1 MHILTE
7 ILHDLLYFLIIV
19 NVISAVV
26 IWVMGIH
33 QRFLMLEDLPDGR
46 GWLSLRRVLP
56 SELPERYHARR
67 CQSIRLLFAF
77 FAVLIIESF
86 LFWLDILIFRNP
98 S

>member
-1 MHILTE
+1 MHILSE
-7 ILHDLLYFLIIV
+7 ILHDLLYFLMIV

-26 IWVMGIH
+26 IWVIGIH

-56 SELPERYHARR
+56 NELPERYHARR
-67 CQSIRLLFAF
+67 RQSIRLLFAF
-77 FAVLIIESF
+77 FALLAVEAF
-86 LFWLDILIFRNP
+86 LLWLDILIFRNP